1 MAYCTP
7 QTLSGI
13 ATECGSNVGGVLATA
28 YRNRADIADI
38 RIVDGVVTAITLADS
53 PTSDDAAVLSF
64 RKGTCSLVSES
75 TIDQQAGTFFYTN
88 TISHRFAKMD
98 ASKRASIAALSHA
111 ESIALVKDANG
122 VVWLVGN
129 EEALTAASVSGNTG
143 TAHTDA
149 NEYTP
154 TFSCISPE
162 LPFTVAPEAVA
173 AFLGR
178 AIW

>member
-1 MAYCTP
+1 MYCTP

-28 YRNRADIADI
+28 YRNRADIAEIDI
-38 RIVDGVVTAITLADS
+38 TDGVVTGISLVSS
-53 PTSDDAAVLSF
+53 PTSADAAVLSF
-64 RKGTCSLVSES
+64 RKGTCSLVSEA

-88 TISHRFAKMD
+88 TIAHRFAKMD
-98 ASKRASIAALSHA
+98 ATKRASIVALSHA

-129 EEALTAASVSGNTG
+129 EEPLTAASVSGNTG

-154 TFSCISPE
+154 SFACVSPE
-162 LPFTVAPEAVA
+162 LPLTVDARAVEI
-173 AFLGR
+173 FLGGS
-178 AIW
+178 AW

>member
-7 QTLSGI
+7 QTLSDI
-13 ATECGSNVGGVLATA
+13 KTECGSNVGGVLATA

-38 RIVDGVVTAITLADS
+38 KIVDGVVTGISLNDS
-53 PTSDDAAVLSF
+53 PTSADAAVLSF
-64 RKGTCSLVSES
+64 RKGTCSLLSES

-98 ASKRASIAALSHA
+98 ATKRASIAALSHA

-129 EEALTAASVSGNTG
+129 EEPLTAASVSGNTG
-143 TAHTDA
+143 TTHTDA
-149 NEYTP
+149 NENTP

-162 LPFTVAPEAVA
+162 LPCTVAPEVVA
-173 AFLGR
+173 DFLGR

>member
-64 RKGTCSLVSES
+64 RKGSLVSES

-143 TAHTDA
+143 TTHTDA

-162 LPFTVAPEAVA
+162 LPFTVSPEAVA
-173 AFLGR
+173 TFLGR

>member
-38 RIVDGVVTAITLADS
+38 KIVDGVVTVITLVET

-143 TAHTDA
+143 TGHTDA

-162 LPFTVAPEAVA
+162 LPCTVAPEVVA

-178 AIW
+178 AVW